1 MSMGG
6 ETEAR
11 NRPSTMLTQLSG
23 EVTTDRRH
31 KQWRA
36 ISGQRRVGD
45 GGSSQGGAG
54 NALDETHSQNTD
66 ETHRTQIKHTKHS
79 RSRETTSGNT
89 QNKRRNTLA

>member
-1 MSMGG
+1 MGVVGVVAVGCGDVVGVGCVSMGG

-36 ISGQRRVGD
+36 ISGQRWQQPGW
-45 GGSSQGGAG
+45 GGKCA
-54 NALDETHSQNTD
+54 
-66 ETHRTQIKHTKHS
+66 
-79 RSRETTSGNT
+79 
-89 QNKRRNTLA
+89 